1 MKINI
6 HKRKTKITTQTII
19 YYTNNNINNN
29 NNNNNNNTEINPDQI
44 ILQITHT
51 RLKL

>member
-19 YYTNNNINNN
+19 YYTNNN

>member
-19 YYTNNNINNN
+19 YYTNNNN

-44 ILQITHT
+44 TLQITHT

>member
-19 YYTNNNINNN
+19 YYINNNI
-29 NNNNNNNTEINPDQI
+29 NNNNNNTEINPDQI
-44 ILQITHT
+44 TLQITHT